1 MIVSW
6 SPTAPPASMPES
18 ILLETGDIVRHHP
31 WWEAR
36 AALTIRLLQGMGIR
50 PGARVLDA
58 GCGWGVTLEALERH
72 EYHVTGLD
80 GNRLA
85 LEKLDRPDRL
95 LVQADLGKPLAPLGE
110 PFDAVL
116 GLDVIE
122 HIDED
127 RVAVANLAAL
137 TRVGGVAILS
147 VPALPYL
154 YSEFDQVQ
162 GHRRRYQPDTLR
174 EAFGGSGLRLE
185 RILWWGASMVVPFWF
200 GRRRRRRKTGT
211 PADLYRQYLALPR
224 QPMLGILRVMLAL
237 DNALTVRKAA
247 PIGTSLFAIARRLR
261 PDAPALAAARPQSAG
276 AGWK

>member
-6 SPTAPPASMPES
+6 SSTAPPTNMPES
-18 ILLETGDIVRHHP
+18 ILLETGAIVRHHP

-36 AALTIRLLQGMGIR
+36 AALTIRLLQGMDIR

-72 EYHVTGLD
+72 GYHVTGLD
-80 GNRLA
+80 GYRLA

-137 TRVGGVAILS
+137 TRVDGVAILS

-174 EAFGGSGLRLE
+174 QAFGGSGLRLE
-185 RILWWGASMVVPFWF
+185 RILWWGALMVVPFWL
-200 GRRRRRRKTGT
+200 RRRRLRSNAHLAAEVYRR
-211 PADLYRQYLALPR
+211 YLALPR
-224 QPMLGILRVMLAL
+224 QPLLGILRLVCAL
-237 DNALTVRKAA
+237 ENALTVRGVA
-247 PIGTSLFAIARRLR
+247 PIGTSLFAIARR
-261 PDAPALAAARPQSAG
+261 PA
-276 AGWK
+276 